1 MGHDELNPGL
11 CFSHRTSKMGA
22 ILSGRNRSRCPVKS
36 NQINSTFV
44 FTRVALNSHATDKL
58 VALEFPIEL
67 EFRNV
72 EFCRGRKTG
81 GPGENSLSKD
91 ENQQQTQPTCDTGS
105 RIRTR
110 STLVGGER
118 DHHCAISFEEI
129 SLAGYGAVVP
139 CGHDSSILP
148 ARIADHSEGFD
159 LSCPLTKLAIYTVV
173 IRSDFALNRFFLF
186 MDLDCVSV
194 CKHEKEWELSQY
206 PSILTS
212 NLVSN
217 SAAHMEMLVFAKV
230 WKSCERLIGCSAI
243 KFHSYWI
250 SIMLRTWRKPPWS
263 PV

>member
-1 MGHDELNPGL
+1 MRLTNSWPSNSRSNWNLEMLSFVEGGKPENPE
-11 CFSHRTSKMGA
+11 K
-22 ILSGRNRSRCPVKS
+22 
-36 NQINSTFV
+36 
-44 FTRVALNSHATDKL
+44 
-58 VALEFPIEL
+58 
-67 EFRNV
+67 
-72 EFCRGRKTG
+72 
-81 GPGENSLSKD
+81 NSLSKD

-194 CKHEKEWELSQY
+194 CKHEKERELSQY

-217 SAAHMEMLVFAKV
+217 SAAHMEMLVFAKG
-230 WKSCERLIGCSAI
+230 WKSYERLIGYSSF
-243 KFHSYWI
+243 KFHNCWI
-250 SIMLRTWRKPPWS
+250 SITLRTLREPPWS